1 MPNLISVAA
10 GVVHII
16 ILLVKSLKQRCVVT
30 STYNYNSTENHHLT
44 YAKSLKT
51 SNFFVIHLSL
61 TCLLV

>member
-30 STYNYNSTENHHLT
+30 STYNYSSTKNHHLT
-44 YAKSLKT
+44 YVKPLKT
-51 SNFFVIHLSL
+51 SKFLVIHLA
-61 TCLLV
+61 